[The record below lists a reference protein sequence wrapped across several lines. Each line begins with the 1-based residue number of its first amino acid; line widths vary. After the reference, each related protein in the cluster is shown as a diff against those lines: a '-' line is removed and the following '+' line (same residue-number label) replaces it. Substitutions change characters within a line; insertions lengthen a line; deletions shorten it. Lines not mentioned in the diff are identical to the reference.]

1 MLFCAAVKIG
11 SLAIFSVP
19 YILLELP
26 MNLLMKRIGANIT
39 LPIMVA
45 LWGMV
50 CACQGAVKTY
60 GGLLAC
66 RFFLGALEGMHELS
80 LQSGVQPYAHHISI
94 RWPISRDRA
103 LYVLLLQTPRH
114 AAALLHD
121 VQCDFSCGRLL
132 RPLAAG
138 IQHMDG
144 LRGLP
149 GWAWIFILVC
159 LVLSAAHRS

>member
-1 MLFCAAVKIG
+1 MTLCVLFFAAVKIN

-39 LPIMVA
+39 LPVMVT

-66 RFFLGALEGMHELS
+66 RFFLGALEGVHKLS
-80 LQSGVQPYAHHISI
+80 LQLGVAII
-94 RWPISRDRA
+94 
-103 LYVLLLQTPRH
+103 
-114 AAALLHD
+114 
-121 VQCDFSCGRLL
+121 C
-132 RPLAAG
+132 
-138 IQHMDG
+138 
-144 LRGLP
+144 
-149 GWAWIFILVC
+149 
-159 LVLSAAHRS
+159 